1 MTTPP
6 PESAGGNPPEA
17 TREPLGDSAL
27 RGFLRS
33 VLEGADPAEG
43 GLEIRPG
50 LRLLEPIGE
59 GGTGRVFLAEET
71 APLRRTVA
79 VKRPCLERVPPEW
92 QPGFALEW
100 EALARLDHPNVARV
114 FETGF
119 DPAGLPFYSMELVD
133 GPALV
138 QFCTRG
144 RLGIAARLRLFVTV
158 CLAVQ
163 HAHQRGVLH
172 GDLKP
177 SNILVAVDEQGAPVP
192 KLIDFAAGGAFRRH
206 FGTPGYAGPEQ
217 YGAGRPP
224 DARSDVHALGVI
236 LRELAGAEGKGASA
250 REMDW
255 IVARATSDVP
265 EHRYATAS
273 ALAEDVERW
282 LAGRPL
288 HSAPPGVGAL
298 YRAGKFLRR
307 HRRAGIV
314 TAVTLAVAV
323 AVASGGVFLAERARA
338 SERLA
343 RAARHG
349 AMLDAAR
356 SEIARRLSEAADRQA
371 LGRYDD
377 AAEALAAA
385 GAAVAR
391 LPPEDASW
399 RRDVRRA
406 QARLFLVQRRYP
418 EAEALLTDL
427 ADSGDA
433 GPESWEAR
441 LDLIRLHLET
451 RRFDDAASGAE
462 ATLEA
467 LRRRFPPG
475 HPLRL
480 RAVHL
485 AGRVHVERFRYPEAH
500 AALSEA
506 VEGFR
511 RHYGPDAN
519 ETRQALGDLAEVEQ
533 VLRDQERLPGPSRGG
548 R

>member
-6 PESAGGNPPEA
+6 PESAGGIPPEEA
-17 TREPLGDSAL
+17 RERLGDAAL
-27 RGFLRS
+27 RAFLRNG
-33 VLEGADPAEG
+33 LEGAGPDG
-43 GLEIRPG
+43 VGLEIRPG

-79 VKRPCLERVPPEW
+79 VKRPCLEGLPPDW
-92 QPGFALEW
+92 QPGFAREW

-114 FETGF
+114 FETGI
-119 DPAGLPFYSMELVD
+119 DAEGLPFYSMELVD

-217 YGAGRPP
+217 YAVGRPP

-236 LRELAGAEGKGASA
+236 LRELAGTEETVTSA
-250 REMDW
+250 REVSW

-265 EHRYATAS
+265 EQRYATAA

-288 HSAPPGVGAL
+288 HSAPPGAGAL

-307 HRRAGIV
+307 HRRACLVAPI
-314 TAVTLAVAV
+314 ALAVAV
-323 AVASGGVFLAERARA
+323 GVASGGVFLAERARA

-343 RAARHG
+343 RAARHE
-349 AMLDAAR
+349 AALDAAR
-356 SEIARRLSEAADRQA
+356 SEIARRLSEASDRQA

-377 AAEALAAA
+377 AARALAVA
-385 GAAVAR
+385 GAIVAR
-391 LPPEDASW
+391 LPPEDAAW
-399 RRDVRRA
+399 LRDVQRA

-418 EAEALLTDL
+418 EAEALLADL
-427 ADSGDA
+427 ARAGDER
-433 GPESWEAR
+433 PESWEAR

-462 ATLEA
+462 GTLEA

-500 AALSEA
+500 EALSEA

-511 RHYGPDAN
+511 RHFGPDAV

-533 VLRDQERLPGPSRGG
+533 VLRDQERLPGPSGGG